1 MHACLPTFQPTAN
14 TGWYQSSFFASL
26 VVLGLVEGIIVILTY
41 VILIFSV
48 FFFLFFLNL
57 TCAYCLLA
65 FPPVFAKSL

>member
-26 VVLGLVEGIIVILTY
+26 VVLGLVEGIVVILTY

-48 FFFLFFLNL
+48 FFFLFF
-57 TCAYCLLA
+57 
-65 FPPVFAKSL
+65 